1 MAVEEDK
8 TGIFSV
14 MGGYSRTDGLSATV
28 TVGDANFLGTGDI
41 AKASATVGQYTR
53 GFDLSLTDPYAL
65 GPHVSLGGDLFGKET
80 FASSYQSYNSTFYGA
95 KIVTAAPLTEQLG
108 MSWSYSIYNQNLSL
122 PSGATASL
130 PIQQAAAAGPMWVS
144 SVGTGMTYSTLD
156 NPKSPTGGVRVQT
169 NNEFAGLG
177 GAAKFAR
184 TTEDARYYHEIFG
197 DVTGMVRGQGGY
209 VSPWGGQQLPL
220 LSGFFGGPQLVR
232 GFAPN
237 GFGPRV
243 VTPGDAGQHR
253 RQCLLDDDGRTASA
267 DAVHHRRRALENG
280 AVLRRRQSVGD
291 QRVERVRAWRHC
303 RRRSRSPIR
312 ARSAPRSARSLIW
325 DSPFGRAAGRL
336 RLSDREAKLRR
347 DPAAEFLRRGVLR
360 HNPVSISRAQCNTK
374 CCVADPGS

>member
-1 MAVEEDK
+1 
-8 TGIFSV
+8 
-14 MGGYSRTDGLSATV
+14 
-28 TVGDANFLGTGDI
+28 
-41 AKASATVGQYTR
+41 
-53 GFDLSLTDPYAL
+53 
-65 GPHVSLGGDLFGKET
+65 
-80 FASSYQSYNSTFYGA
+80 
-95 KIVTAAPLTEQLG
+95 
-108 MSWSYSIYNQNLSL
+108 
-122 PSGATASL
+122 
-130 PIQQAAAAGPMWVS
+130 MWVS
-144 SVGTGMTYSTLD
+144 SLGTGMTYSTLD
-156 NPKSPTGGVRVQT
+156 NPRSPTGGVRVQT

-243 VTPGDAGQHR
+243 VTPGVSQDNIG
-253 RQCLLDDDGRTASA
+253 GNVYWTTTAELQAPVPFITA
-267 DAVHHRRRALENG
+267 DAESENG
-280 AVLRRRQSVGD
+280 AVLRRRQFVGD
-291 QRVERVRAWRHC
+291 QRVERRELGVIVARAADREFARDPRLGRCEPDLGFAVRT
-303 RRRSRSPIR
+303 
-312 ARSAPRSARSLIW
+312 
-325 DSPFGRAAGRL
+325 AAGRL
-336 RLSDREAKLRR
+336 RLSDRQAELRR